1 MSNQLENKLE
11 VGQSFPITIKR
22 IGINGEGVGYF
33 KRQVVFIKG
42 ALPGEEV
49 VAEVTNV
56 RNGFAEGKIQR
67 IRKSSPDRVDPTCK
81 IYEKCGGCQIQH
93 ASYEGQLRYKR
104 DIVIQ
109 AMEKYAKDLLEKTPI
124 KETVGMEN
132 PWNYR
137 NKSQLQTG
145 LEKNKI
151 IAGLY
156 KQNSHEVVD
165 IGHCPIQHEDLNKIT
180 GKVKKILTRLNIPV
194 YNERKNKGV
203 IRTIVARV
211 GLQTGQ
217 IQLVLVTGT
226 KDFPQK
232 NELISEIKKRIP
244 EVTSLMQN
252 INNQMTSV
260 IFGRETVYLAGEEVI
275 EEKLGDLSFELSARA
290 FFQLNPEQTV
300 KLYDEVKKAAAL
312 TGTEKVVDAYCGVG
326 TIGLWLAKDAKEVR
340 GMDVT
345 KEAIIDAKT
354 NALSHG
360 FTNTHYEAG
369 NAEQV
374 LPKWLKEGWKPDVI
388 ITDPPRTGCDEEF
401 LNTVL
406 KIKPKKLVYVSCN
419 PSTLARDL
427 KVLSKSYDVK
437 YMQPVDMFPHTAHV
451 EVVANLELKMSN

>member
-1 MSNQLENKLE
+1 MEKQLTNKLE
-11 VGQSFPITIKR
+11 VGQTFPVTIKR

-67 IRKSSPDRVDPTCK
+67 IRKTAPERIEPTCK
-81 IYEKCGGCQIQH
+81 IYDKCGGCQLQH
-93 ASYEGQLRYKR
+93 VSYDAQLQYKK

-109 AMEKYAKDLLEKTPI
+109 AMEKYAKDILEKTI
-124 KETVGMEN
+124 VRDTIGMEN

-137 NKSQLQTG
+137 NKSQLQAG

-151 IAGLY
+151 VAGLY
-156 KQNSHEVVD
+156 TQNSHNIVD
-165 IGHCPIQHEDLNKIT
+165 IGHCPIQHEDLNKVT

-203 IRTIVARV
+203 IRTIVVRV
-211 GLQTGQ
+211 GLRTGQ

-232 NELISEIKKRIP
+232 QELVNEIQKRIP

-252 INNQMTSV
+252 INNQQTSI
-260 IFGRETVYLAGEEVI
+260 IFGKETVYLGGEEII
-275 EEKLGDLSFELSARA
+275 EEKLGDFSFELSAQA

-300 KLYDEVKKAAAL
+300 KLYDEVKKAAEL
-312 TGTEKVVDAYCGVG
+312 TGKETVVDAYCGVG
-326 TIGLWLAKDAKEVR
+326 TIGLWLAKEAKEVR
-340 GMDVT
+340 GMDIT
-345 KEAIIDAKT
+345 KSAIMDAKQ

-360 FTNTHYEAG
+360 FTNTHYETG
-369 NAEQV
+369 KAEQV
-374 LPKWLKEGWKPDVI
+374 LPKWLSEGWKPDVI
-388 ITDPPRTGCDEEF
+388 VTDPPRTGCDEEF
-401 LNTVL
+401 INTVL
-406 KIKPKKLVYVSCN
+406 KIKPKKLIYVSCN
-419 PSTLARDL
+419 PSTLARDIRA
-427 KVLSKSYDVK
+427 LSNAYDVK
-437 YMQPVDMFPHTAHV
+437 YLQPVDMFPHTSHV
-451 EVVANLELKMSN
+451 ECISQLILKTK